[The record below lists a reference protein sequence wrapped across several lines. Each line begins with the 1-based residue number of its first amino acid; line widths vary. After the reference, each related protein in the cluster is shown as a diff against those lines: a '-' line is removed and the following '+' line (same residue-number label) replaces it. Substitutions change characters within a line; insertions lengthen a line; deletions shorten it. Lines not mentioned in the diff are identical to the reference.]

1 MDDLGPIVS
10 MGCIVVLLVAV
21 LPLLFIWA
29 VNTLFGLAIV
39 YSLTN
44 WFAALILC
52 GFLGGSRSSSKS

>member
-1 MDDLGPIVS
+1 MSGFILIVFI
-10 MGCIVVLLVAV
+10 GLLLWL

-52 GFLGGSRSSSKS
+52 GFLGGSRSSSKD